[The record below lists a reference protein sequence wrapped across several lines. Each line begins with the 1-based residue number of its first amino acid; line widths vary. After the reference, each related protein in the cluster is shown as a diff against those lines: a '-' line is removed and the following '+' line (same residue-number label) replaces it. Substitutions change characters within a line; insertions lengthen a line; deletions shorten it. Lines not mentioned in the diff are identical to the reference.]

1 MTARAFLERGVTVVI
16 ALIVVALLVGQLLG
30 QPILLGYVAT
40 GSMEPTMSAGDG
52 FVAIPSVV
60 SGEVEEGDVV
70 VYDARELHDGGLTTH
85 RVVEVTDEGYVTAGD
100 ANPFTDQDGP
110 EPLVSDGQIVATA
123 WQPGGE
129 VVTIPHL
136 GTVVMGIQ
144 AIATTTIDAV
154 SGVFGLTTA
163 ADSDG
168 VGALLVGVG
177 VALLGFGFLLEGF
190 GPSRRETS
198 RRRKREN
205 VIGFWVAVGLVL
217 LVLTTF
223 ATAAMVIPT
232 GTTEYGIVSTESPT
246 DDPQVIAP
254 GETSDLTRTSDNAGY
269 VPVVTVYEA
278 ESAGVDIDPG
288 WQTVGIRSSAET
300 TVSLTAP
307 ESTGEYTR
315 HVGEYRY
322 LAVLPPSILVFLH
335 GVHPLLAIAAV
346 NGVVVGAAV
355 VVMIALFGTGD
366 FRLRNA
372 GADVPLRTRLERKLR
387 KWR

>member
-1 MTARAFLERGVTVVI
+1 M
-16 ALIVVALLVGQLLG
+16 
-30 QPILLGYVAT
+30 
-40 GSMEPTMSAGDG
+40 
-52 FVAIPSVV
+52 
-60 SGEVEEGDVV
+60 
-70 VYDARELHDGGLTTH
+70 
-85 RVVEVTDEGYVTAGD
+85 TAGD

-254 GETSDLTRTSDNAGY
+254 GETSDLTRTSDNAG
-269 VPVVTVYEA
+269 T
-278 ESAGVDIDPG
+278 S
-288 WQTVGIRSSAET
+288 RSSPSTKPRAPAST
-300 TVSLTAP
+300 STPAGRRSASARARRRRSHSPHRSRPASTPDTWVSIDTSPFSRRRYSCSSTA
-307 ESTGEYTR
+307 
-315 HVGEYRY
+315 
-322 LAVLPPSILVFLH
+322 SIRF
-335 GVHPLLAIAAV
+335 AIAAV